1 MSVKQKK
8 RGRPG
13 RDSDRLNRETI
24 VSAAK
29 QWLLQENKKLSI
41 RALAN
46 HLEVDPMAIYH
57 YFANK
62 AALLESITVSIMRD
76 VYMPGSGDNWKKE
89 VTQLCGSYLT
99 LLRDHPG
106 LLETLLSM
114 GETVEAPA
122 NVFRERFY
130 LAIAPLGLRDEH
142 KKAAL
147 DLLVDYLH
155 GFALALQC
163 TANKSNL
170 ELSAMEE
177 SLALYLR
184 ALQREALES

>member
-13 RDSDRLNRETI
+13 RDSDGLNCEAI
-24 VSAAK
+24 VSGAK

-62 AALLESITVSIMRD
+62 AALLEAITVSIMQD
-76 VYMPGSGDNWKKE
+76 LYEPGTGDNWKME
-89 VTQLCGSYLT
+89 ITQLCGSYLT

-114 GETVEAPA
+114 GEAAEVPA
-122 NVFRERFY
+122 DVFSERFY
-130 LAIAPLGLRDEH
+130 LAITPLELRDEQ

-163 TANKSNL
+163 TAKKSNL
-170 ELSAMEE
+170 ELSAIEE